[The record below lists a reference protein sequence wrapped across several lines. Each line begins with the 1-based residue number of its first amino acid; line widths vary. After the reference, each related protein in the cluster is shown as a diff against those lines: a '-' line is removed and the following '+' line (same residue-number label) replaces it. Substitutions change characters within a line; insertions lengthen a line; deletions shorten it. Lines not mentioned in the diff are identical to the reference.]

1 MAVEQEPE
9 VERTYDVTSDLA
21 LPPLAGEGQVAS
33 TTTVVL
39 ALEATYHDTPD
50 LALARGGFTLR
61 RRTGG
66 RDDGW
71 HLKLP
76 RSGDSRTE
84 LHVPLGAGDEAVPGD
99 LLARVRAHVRER
111 TLAPVVRIST
121 HRTEHALRDDDHTVL
136 ALVCD
141 DRVRAEQLLEDGDVV
156 EWREWEVELAAGD
169 ESLLDQMEARL
180 RAAGAQSASSTSKLA
195 RALDG
200 RLPGPE
206 RSPSA
211 ASLRDGTAGDVVRA
225 HLVEHVAALLRE
237 DGRVRSGE
245 ADSVHKMRIAA
256 RRLRAAL
263 QTCAPL
269 FEDGGY
275 VVLCDDLRWL
285 GRELSAA
292 RDAQVLRERLRRLVA
307 EEPSELVM
315 GPVAVSIDDALGAA
329 ERSGRARALEALD
342 DPRYLR
348 MLDALDAFVLDLP
361 MTRDGGAPARE
372 VLPRLLRSDVTRL
385 RRAVRDARQAED
397 GKARDVALHT
407 ARKKATR
414 LRYAAELAV
423 PALGRP
429 AEELASAAKGVQ
441 QVLGEHQDT
450 VMSRAFLR
458 ELGARMHTD
467 GLNGFSLGR
476 LHAIE
481 QARAEA
487 ATRDLEQAWSAVK
500 ASGKRKRLA
509 G

>member
-1 MAVEQEPE
+1 MTVEQERE

-21 LPPLAGEGQVAS
+21 LPPLAGEGGVAS

-39 ALEATYHDTPD
+39 ALEATYHDTAD

-76 RSGDSRTE
+76 RSGDARTE
-84 LHVPLGAGDEAVPGD
+84 LHVPLGAEDEAVPGE
-99 LLARVRAHVRER
+99 LLARVRAHARER
-111 TLAPVVRIST
+111 VVAPVVRIST
-121 HRTEHALRDDDHTVL
+121 QRTEHALRDDDKTVL

-169 ESLLDQMEARL
+169 ESFLDEMEVRL
-180 RAAGAQSASSTSKLA
+180 RAAGAESTSSTSKLA
-195 RALDG
+195 RALGG
-200 RLPGPE
+200 RLPAPE
-206 RSPSA
+206 PSPSA
-211 ASLRDGTAGDVVRA
+211 SSLRDGTAADVVRS
-225 HLVEHVAALLRE
+225 HLAEHVAALLRE

-269 FEDGGY
+269 FEDGGCAA
-275 VVLCDDLRWL
+275 LREDLRWL

-307 EEPSELVM
+307 DEPSELVM

-329 ERSGRARALEALD
+329 ERSGRARALEVLD
-342 DPRYLR
+342 EPRYLR
-348 MLDALDAFVLDLP
+348 MLDALDALVLDLP
-361 MTRDGGAPARE
+361 MTKDGDAPARE
-372 VLPRLLRSDVTRL
+372 VLPWLLRRDVKRL
-385 RRAVRDARQAED
+385 RRAVRGARRAED

-407 ARKKATR
+407 ARKKAKR
-414 LRYAAELAV
+414 LRYAAELAA

-429 AEELASAAKGVQ
+429 ADELASAAKGVQ
-441 QVLGEHQDT
+441 QVLGEHQDA

-481 QARAEA
+481 QARADA
-487 ATRDLEQAWSAVK
+487 AARDLEQAWPVVK
-500 ASGKRKRLA
+500 ASGKRRLLR

>member
-1 MAVEQEPE
+1 MTVEQERE

-21 LPPLAGEGQVAS
+21 LPQLAGEGGVAS

-39 ALEATYHDTPD
+39 ALEATYHDTAD

-76 RSGDSRTE
+76 RSGDARTE
-84 LHVPLGAGDEAVPGD
+84 LHVPLGAEDEAVPGE
-99 LLARVRAHVRER
+99 LLARVRAHARER
-111 TLAPVVRIST
+111 VVAPVVRIST
-121 HRTEHALRDDDHTVL
+121 QRTEHALRDDDETVL

-169 ESLLDQMEARL
+169 ESFLDEMEARL
-180 RAAGAQSASSTSKLA
+180 RAAGAESASSTSKLA
-195 RALDG
+195 RALAG
-200 RLPGPE
+200 RLPAPD
-206 RSPSA
+206 RSLSA
-211 ASLRDGTAGDVVRA
+211 ASLRDGTAADVVRS
-225 HLVEHVAALLRE
+225 HLAEHVAALLRE

-269 FEDGGY
+269 FEDGAY
-275 VVLCDDLRWL
+275 AALREDLRWL

-292 RDAQVLRERLRRLVA
+292 RDAQVLRERLRHLVA
-307 EEPSELVM
+307 DEPSELVM

-329 ERSGRARALEALD
+329 ERSGRARALEVLGE
-342 DPRYLR
+342 PRYLR
-348 MLDALDAFVLDLP
+348 MLDALDALVLDLP
-361 MTRDGGAPARE
+361 MTKDGDAPARE
-372 VLPRLLRSDVTRL
+372 VLPWLLRRDVKRL
-385 RRAVRDARQAED
+385 RRAVRDARRAED

-407 ARKKATR
+407 ARKKAKR
-414 LRYAAELAV
+414 LRYAAELAA

-429 AEELASAAKGVQ
+429 ADELASAAKGVQ

-481 QARAEA
+481 EARAEA
-487 ATRDLEQAWSAVK
+487 ATRDLEQAWSVVK
-500 ASGKRKRLA
+500 ASGKRRLLR

>member
-1 MAVEQEPE
+1 MTVEQERE
-9 VERTYDVTSDLA
+9 VERTYDATSDLA
-21 LPPLAGEGQVAS
+21 LPPLAGEGGVAS

-39 ALEATYHDTPD
+39 ALEATYHDTAD

-84 LHVPLGAGDEAVPGD
+84 LHVPLGAEDEAVPVE

-111 TLAPVVRIST
+111 ALAPVVRIST
-121 HRTEHALRDDDHTVL
+121 HRTEHALRDDDGTVI

-141 DRVRAEQLLEDGDVV
+141 DRVRAEQLLDGEVV
-156 EWREWEVELAAGD
+156 DWREWEVELAAGD
-169 ESLLDQMEARL
+169 ESFLDEMEARL
-180 RAAGAQSASSTSKLA
+180 RAAGAESASSTSKLA

-200 RLPGPE
+200 RLPTPA
-206 RSPSA
+206 RPPSA

-225 HLVEHVAALLRE
+225 HLVEHLAALLRE

-275 VVLCDDLRWL
+275 VVLREDLRWL
-285 GRELSAA
+285 GRDLSAA
-292 RDAQVLRERLRRLVA
+292 RDAQVLRERLRHLVA

-329 ERSGRARALEALD
+329 ERSGRARALEVLD
-342 DPRYLR
+342 DRRYLR
-348 MLDALDAFVLDLP
+348 MLDALDAFVGDLP
-361 MTRDGGAPARE
+361 VTGDGDAPARE
-372 VLPRLLRSDVTRL
+372 VLPRLLRSDVERL
-385 RRAVRDARQAED
+385 RRAVRDARRAED
-397 GKARDVALHT
+397 GRARDVALHT
-407 ARKKATR
+407 ARKKAKR

-458 ELGARMHTD
+458 ELGARMHSD

-481 QARAEA
+481 QARADA
-487 ATRDLEQAWSAVK
+487 AALDLEEAWSAVK
-500 ASGKRKRLA
+500 AAGKRKRLR

>member
-1 MAVEQEPE
+1 MTVEQERE

-21 LPPLAGEGQVAS
+21 LPPLAGEGGVAS

-39 ALEATYHDTPD
+39 ALEATYHDTAD

-76 RSGDSRTE
+76 RSGDTRTE
-84 LHVPLGAGDEAVPGD
+84 LHVPLGAEDEGVPGE
-99 LLARVRAHVRER
+99 LLARVRAHARER
-111 TLAPVVRIST
+111 RLAAVVRIST
-121 HRTEHALRDDDHTVL
+121 SRAEHSLRDDDGTVL

-141 DRVRAEQLLEDGDVV
+141 DRVRAERLLEDHGVV
-156 EWREWEVELAAGD
+156 EWREWEVELAAAD
-169 ESLLDQMEARL
+169 ESFLDEMEARL
-180 RAAGAQSASSTSKLA
+180 RAAGAEPASSASKLA
-195 RALDG
+195 RALAG
-200 RLPGPE
+200 RLPSPE
-206 RSPSA
+206 PSPSA
-211 ASLRDGTAGDVVRA
+211 TSLRDGTAVDVVRA

-269 FEDGGY
+269 FGDGGY
-275 VVLCDDLRWL
+275 GALREDLRWL

-292 RDAQVLRERLRRLVA
+292 RDAQVLRERLRHLVA
-307 EEPSELVM
+307 DEPSELVM
-315 GPVAVSIDDALGAA
+315 GPVAVSIDDALSVA

-361 MTRDGGAPARE
+361 MTKEGDGPARD
-372 VLPRLLRSDVTRL
+372 VLPRLLRRDLTRL
-385 RRAVRDARQAED
+385 RRAVRAARQAED
-397 GKARDVALHT
+397 GAARDVALHT
-407 ARKKATR
+407 ARKKAKR

-429 AEELASAAKGVQ
+429 ADDLASAAKGVQ

-467 GLNGFSLGR
+467 GVNGFSLGR
-476 LHAIE
+476 MHAIE
-481 QARAEA
+481 QARADA
-487 ATRDLEQAWSAVK
+487 ATRDLEQAWSSVK
-500 ASGKRKRLA
+500 ASGKRKRLRR
-509 G
+509 